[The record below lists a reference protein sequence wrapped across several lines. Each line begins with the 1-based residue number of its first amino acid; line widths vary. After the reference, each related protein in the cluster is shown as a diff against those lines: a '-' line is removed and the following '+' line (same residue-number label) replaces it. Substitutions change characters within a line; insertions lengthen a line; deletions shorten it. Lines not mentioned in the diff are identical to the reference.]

1 MHNLEQSITLVC
13 DSYVRMLM
21 GGTTLAFNSM
31 VCMYVCVVL
40 CICPL
45 QVLEIVAEKADLF
58 TPAKRLFT
66 VDGRLV
72 QSLEEIADKEE
83 YVAVEGSK
91 YVRTHTDHMYMQH
104 ADICP

>member
-1 MHNLEQSITLVC
+1 
-13 DSYVRMLM
+13 M

-31 VCMYVCVVL
+31 VCTYVCVVL

-72 QSLEEIADKEE
+72 QSLEEIADKED

-91 YVRTHTDHMYMQH
+91 YVHKYTHTHAHTHTDHKYMQH
-104 ADICP
+104 AGICR

>member
-1 MHNLEQSITLVC
+1 
-13 DSYVRMLM
+13 
-21 GGTTLAFNSM
+21 
-31 VCMYVCVVL
+31 MYVCVVL

-72 QSLEEIADKEE
+72 QSLEEIADKED

-91 YVRTHTDHMYMQH
+91 YVHKYTHTHAHTHTDHKYMQH
-104 ADICP
+104 AGICR